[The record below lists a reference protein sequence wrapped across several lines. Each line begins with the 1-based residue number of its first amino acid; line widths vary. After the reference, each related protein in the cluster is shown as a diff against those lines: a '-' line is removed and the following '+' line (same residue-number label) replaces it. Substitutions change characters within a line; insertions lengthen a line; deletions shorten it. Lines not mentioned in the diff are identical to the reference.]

1 MKIRNTH
8 WLTNRTILL
17 HTATDPISQGICFM
31 QKSCGKWEDE
41 FPQTQIII
49 INFWQVLYTR
59 VRDQRTMPSK
69 WNNNRQT
76 KQWIFICFSIIRIHS
91 RKKHILRTHTH
102 THTDTHSIISY
113 IKIIK
118 FQFSMDEK
126 IIYIWNNWCFWKYI
140 IRYFR

>member
-17 HTATDPISQGICFM
+17 HTSNDPISQGICFR

-69 WNNNRQT
+69 WNNNKQT

-91 RKKHILRTHTH
+91 RKSTSHAHTL
-102 THTDTHSIISY
+102 TLTPTPIQSIH